1 MMMMMIS
8 SSSHELHLQ
17 FTVFMRGEIFLRMID
32 VLKGRKLAATST
44 LGNQADQAPQ
54 TLHNPSLQL
63 FSTPDPD

>member
-1 MMMMMIS
+1 MMIS

-17 FTVFMRGEIFLRMID
+17 FTVFMRGGKKIHQLIH
-32 VLKGRKLAATST
+32 VLKGRKLAASNTV
-44 LGNQADQAPQ
+44 GNQADQAPQ